1 MLDKHLLVKT
11 YPLADPANIVF
22 FKDLR
27 ITVLS
32 DRLFRIEKNK
42 KGEFNDD
49 ATQSVWYRNMPKQNY
64 SLKQTKTYVEITT
77 ERVTLHVGSRL
88 ESCYVL
94 IGGKKVPVS
103 NEGNLLGT
111 TRTLDCYNGDVYI
124 NDNSKLELGMGVC
137 SRTGVAVVDDTK
149 SLRLLDSGKLECASS
164 DEFDAY
170 VFAYGTDFR
179 GAVKALYTITGFTPM
194 LPRYAFGNW
203 WSRYYQYTDEE
214 YLYLMDKFA
223 QKGYPLT
230 VATIDMD
237 WHYSTELDR
246 QKGISA
252 SGKVSADRGTLGDA
266 NQLGWTGYSWN
277 TDLFPDYK
285 KFLKELQT
293 KNLKVTLNLHPADG
307 VRFFEDMY
315 EQMAVAMGVDPKTE
329 RQIKFDIAN
338 DDFVNNYFKIL
349 HHPYERD
356 GVDFWWIDWQQGT
369 TTAMEG
375 LDPLWALN
383 HYHYLDNGRDGKHP
397 LILSRYAG
405 IGSHRYPMG
414 FSGDT
419 VMSWASLKYMPYF
432 TSNATNIG
440 YTWWSHDIG
449 GHYKGVKEDELYLR
463 FLQFGVFNPINRLHS
478 TNSLSITK
486 EPWAY
491 ENGTGELMREML
503 IFRHR
508 MIPFL
513 HSANWRTH
521 NDGLG
526 LVEPMYYA
534 YPEIEDSYNAPDQY
548 IFGGDFIVA
557 PVLCHSQD
565 KQLTRV
571 KIWLPEGTWTDIFT
585 GDVYSAEKGGRWINA
600 VRALDSIPVL
610 AKAGSVL
617 PLSLDAGNG
626 TENPN
631 HLGAEIYS
639 GCGSYTLYEDNEF
652 GIAAF
657 TTFENSIEEGVQTT
671 RVSFKGDFSVLPE
684 NRKLTITF
692 KNITVNT
699 SVDAI
704 VGLNKKPF
712 ANVTVLKNGK
722 AVDFKVSKYSTVSV
736 TIEEVD
742 YSAEYE
748 VRVEITPVSGLH
760 MAKRNVLLK
769 LLKTQSTLTAR
780 NAVQAAVQEAASI
793 ELLKG
798 AILISDLDP
807 IDKERLTETL

>member
-11 YPLADPANIVF
+11 YPLADNANIVF

-32 DRLFRIEKNK
+32 DRLFRVEKNK
-42 KGEFNDD
+42 KGEFNDY

-77 ERVTLHVGSRL
+77 ERVTLHVASRL

-94 IGGKKVPVS
+94 IDGKKVPVS
-103 NEGNLLGT
+103 NEGNLRGT
-111 TRTLDCYNGDVYI
+111 TRTLDCYDGDIYI
-124 NDNSKLELGMGVC
+124 KDNSKLELGMGVC
-137 SRTGVAVVDDTK
+137 SRTGVAVIDDTA
-149 SLRLLDSGKLECASS
+149 SLRVLDSGKLECASS
-164 DEFDAY
+164 DEFDVY
-170 VFAYGTDFR
+170 VFAYGKNYRD
-179 GAVKALYTITGFTPM
+179 AVKALYMITGATPM
-194 LPRYAFGNW
+194 LPRYALGNW

-214 YLYLMDKFA
+214 YLYLMDKFED
-223 QKGYPLT
+223 KGFPLT

-237 WHYSTELDR
+237 WHYSDYVKEQKELE
-246 QKGISA
+246 KN
-252 SGKVSADRGTLGDA
+252 GKLSEDRGTLGTGR
-266 NQLGWTGYSWN
+266 NLGWTGYSWN
-277 TDLFPDYK
+277 KDLFPDYK
-285 KFLKELQT
+285 QFLKRLKD
-293 KNLKVTLNLHPADG
+293 KNLKITLNLHPADG

-315 EQMAVAMGVDPKTE
+315 EEMAEAMGVDPKTE
-329 RQIKFDIAN
+329 AQIKFDIAN

-369 TTAMEG
+369 TTAMTG

-419 VMSWASLKYMPYF
+419 VMSWATLKYIPYF
-432 TSNATNIG
+432 TSNSTNAG

-478 TNSLSITK
+478 TNDISITK

-548 IFGGDFIVA
+548 LFGENFVVA
-557 PVLCHSQD
+557 PVTSRSEA
-565 KQLTRV
+565 KGLTRV

-585 GDVYSAEKGGRWINA
+585 GDVYRAEKGGRWINA

-617 PLSLDAGNG
+617 PLSLDSGNG
-626 TENPN
+626 TENPK
-631 HLGAEIYS
+631 HLEAEIYS

-652 GIAAF
+652 GTAAF
-657 TTFENSIEEGVQTT
+657 TTFENSFEEGVQTT

-704 VGLNKKPF
+704 VGLNQKPF
-712 ANVTVLKNGK
+712 ANVAVLKNGK

-736 TIEEVD
+736 TLDELD

-748 VRVEITPVSGLH
+748 VRVESTPISELS

-769 LLKTQSTLTAR
+769 LLKTQSTLAAR
-780 NAVQAAVQEAASI
+780 NAVQGAVRKAASI

-798 AILISDLDP
+798 AVLISDLDP
-807 IDKERLTETL
+807 IDKERLAETL

>member
-11 YPLADPANIVF
+11 YPVANPENVVS
-22 FKDLR
+22 FKDMR
-27 ITVLS
+27 ISVLA

-42 KGEFNDD
+42 KGEFNDE
-49 ATQSVWYRNMPKQNY
+49 ATQSVWYRNMPAQEFSVKETA
-64 SLKQTKTYVEITT
+64 SYVEIKT
-77 ERVTLHVGSRL
+77 EKVTLHVAPRL
-88 ESCYVL
+88 DKCYV
-94 IGGKKVPVS
+94 IIDGKKVPV
-103 NEGNLLGT
+103 NNDGNLLGT
-111 TRTLDCYNGDVYI
+111 TRTLDCYNGDVCI
-124 NDNSKLELGMGVC
+124 NDNSKLELGTGVC

-164 DEFDAY
+164 DELDVY

-214 YLYLMDKFA
+214 YLYLMDKFKE
-223 QKGYPLT
+223 KGYPLT

-237 WHYSTELDR
+237 WHYSTEVDA
-246 QKGISA
+246 QKGISE
-252 SGKVSADRGTLGDA
+252 SGKVSAERGTLGDA
-266 NQLGWTGYSWN
+266 RKLGWTGYSWN
-277 TDLFPDYK
+277 KDLFPDYK
-285 KFLKELQT
+285 KFLGELQQR
-293 KNLKVTLNLHPADG
+293 NLKVTLNLHPADG

-315 EQMAVAMGVDPKTE
+315 PEMAEAMGVDPKTE
-329 RQIKFDIAN
+329 KQIAFDIT
-338 DDFVNNYFKIL
+338 DDNFVNNYFKIL
-349 HHPYERD
+349 HRPYERD

-369 TTAMEG
+369 TTAMTG

-419 VMSWASLKYMPYF
+419 VMSWATLKYMPYF

-449 GHYKGVKEDELYLR
+449 GHYRGVKEDELYLR

-478 TNSLSITK
+478 TNALSITK

-521 NDGLG
+521 NEGLG
-526 LVEPMYYA
+526 LIEPMYYA

-548 IFGGDFIVA
+548 IFGSDFIVA
-557 PVLCHSQD
+557 PVLCHSEE
-565 KQLTRV
+565 KKLTRV

-585 GDVYSAEKGGRWINA
+585 GDVYSADKGGRWINA

-610 AKAGSVL
+610 AREGSVL
-617 PLSLDAGNG
+617 PLSRDPGNG
-626 TENPN
+626 TANPT
-631 HLGAEIYS
+631 HLEAEIYS
-639 GCGSYTLYEDNEF
+639 GNGSYTLYEDNEF
-652 GIAAF
+652 GTAAF
-657 TTFENSIEEGVQTT
+657 TTFENAAGLGVQTT

-684 NRKLTITF
+684 NRKLTLTF

-704 VGLNKKPF
+704 IGLNKKPS
-712 ANVTVLKNGK
+712 ASVTVLKDGK

-736 TIEEVD
+736 TLEDVD
-742 YSAEYE
+742 YSSEYE
-748 VRVEITPVSGLH
+748 IRVEYTPISELSLH
-760 MAKRNVLLK
+760 KRHVLLK

-780 NAVQAAVQEAASI
+780 NAAQAAVQKAASL
-793 ELLKG
+793 ESLRG
-798 AILISDLDP
+798 AVLICDLDP